1 MAKSDKLF
9 AQARANIITTR
20 KLAAQARKAGFKYT
34 TDVIGGIYG
43 NLKTTLGGVQAALTS
58 TQKKQLQSLQRVQAR
73 TQAITQGQVTQAK
86 ERVAARLGS
95 ATAGGTSFRAVQG
108 VAAGSTKTQKGLTQ
122 AGAILDKGAKAA
134 MSALQEGTA
143 QAQAAAQYATAQALS
158 YRAKEDARLIA
169 EKQLA
174 LKQMRLQ
181 HALALEQMRLQ
192 HALDVKE
199 MRLQSALDLENFKAK
214 QDYLKKLEQTGNTVP
229 GASALA
235 TSAAE
240 AFPTLQKLFNTPKED
255 GTYPTATEVVQMYAQ
270 QYGVTSEQETALITA
285 LARAMYAAGA
295 GPETPGQLY
304 GPGHPPETRQKLI
317 VDSIMQTIIPLYGL
331 DDKAAAAIRGMLEAK
346 ARLAAASPPFG
357 APGTSPESIARAVL
371 EGRMSPEDAAAL
383 LQAQGVVAAT
393 PSPTAGAGL
402 PEGHPGHLTPAGARL
417 AARY

>member
-9 AQARANIITTR
+9 AQAKANIITTR

-43 NLKTTLGGVQAALTS
+43 NLKTTMGGVQAALTS

-73 TQAITQGQVTQAK
+73 TQIITQGQVAQAK
-86 ERVAARLGS
+86 ERVASRLGS

-108 VAAGSTKTQKGLTQ
+108 VAAGSAKAQKGLTQ
-122 AGAILDKGAKAA
+122 AGAILDKGSKVA

-158 YRAKEDARLIA
+158 YRAREDARLIA

-181 HALALEQMRLQ
+181 HAQQLEQL
-192 HALDVKE
+192 
-199 MRLQSALDLENFKAK
+199 RLQSKLDLENFKAK
-214 QDYLKKLEQTGNTVP
+214 QDYLKKLEQTGNTTT

-255 GTYPTATEVVQMYAQ
+255 GTLPNATEVVQMYAQ
-270 QYGVTSEQETALITA
+270 QYGVTSEQETALIKA

-295 GPETPGQLY
+295 GAAPGQLY
-304 GPGHPPETRQKLI
+304 GKGHPPETRQKLI

-331 DDKAAAAIRGMLEAK
+331 DDKAAAAIRDMLEAK
-346 ARLAAASPPFG
+346 ARLAALSPPFG

-383 LQAQGVVAAT
+383 LQALGTGAPT
-393 PSPTAGAGL
+393 P
-402 PEGHPGHLTPAGARL
+402 TPPSAQTVAGARL

>member
-9 AQARANIITTR
+9 AQAKANIITTR

-43 NLKTTLGGVQAALTS
+43 NLKTTMGGVQAALTS

-73 TQAITQGQVTQAK
+73 TQTITQGQVAQGK
-86 ERVAARLGS
+86 ERVASRLGS

-108 VAAGSTKTQKGLTQ
+108 VAAGSAKAQKGLTQ
-122 AGAILDKGAKAA
+122 AGAILDKGSKVA
-134 MSALQEGTA
+134 MAALQEGTA
-143 QAQAAAQYATAQALS
+143 QAQAAAQYATAQALT

-174 LKQMRLQ
+174 LKQ
-181 HALALEQMRLQ
+181 
-192 HALDVKE
+192 

-214 QDYLKKLEQTGNTVP
+214 QDYLKKLEQTGNTTT

-255 GTYPTATEVVQMYAQ
+255 GTYPNATEVVQMYAQ

-295 GPETPGQLY
+295 GPVAPGQLY
-304 GPGHPPETRQKLI
+304 GPGQSPDARQKLI

-331 DDKAAAAIRGMLEAK
+331 DDKAAAAIRDMLEAK
-346 ARLAAASPPFG
+346 ARLAALSPPFG
-357 APGTSPESIARAVL
+357 APGTSPESIARASAGV
-371 EGRMSPEDAAAL
+371 GAAPTPTPPS
-383 LQAQGVVAAT
+383 AQ
-393 PSPTAGAGL
+393 TA
-402 PEGHPGHLTPAGARL
+402 AGARL
-417 AARY
+417 AARQ